1 MRKISSVASIEEFFK
16 FIVLKICIIIHDLI
30 VNFVLG
36 FKNQNHEYHLV
47 CVCVFLSSNYLL
59 LSMITKSK
67 FILE

>member
-47 CVCVFLSSNYLL
+47 CVCIPVIELSIIINDYQ
-59 LSMITKSK
+59 IKGYP
-67 FILE
+67 